1 MTLADDILFNSE
13 KYKSLTLDDKVK
25 FLENVV
31 GKLSTKVISNEIIL
45 FSFLINNVEGDTEFM
60 KQLEEQLKLD
70 EKFLNE
76 KVVADFKKEIKDL

>member
-60 KQLEEQLKLD
+60 NQLEEQLKLD